1 MEKIAFSVGFK
12 GNPEEYPE
20 LPVAGDLVSLVRYDI
35 ENLARCC
42 SHLLNEVGRLR
53 AEIDAL
59 KGQS

>member
-20 LPVAGDLVSLVRYDI
+20 LPVGGDAMCLAEYNI

-42 SHLLNEVGRLR
+42 SHLLNEVDRLR